1 MITDAKNKVRASL
14 LSNTNLVSILGG
26 QRVYQLVAPKA
37 DEFPRIT
44 FFEVDN
50 RDSDF
55 ADDVAYASSVTMQID
70 IWSKGSTSAI
80 ACQVDRTMKEQD
92 WGRTLSLDQYE
103 KDTQVYHKVLRYR
116 TKMLENE

>member
-1 MITDAKNKVRASL
+1 MITDAKTKVRASL
-14 LSNTNLVSILGG
+14 LENIDLTSLLGG

-55 ADDVAYASSVTMQID
+55 ADDEAYASSITMQID

-80 ACQVDRTMKEQD
+80 SGLVDKTMKEQS
-92 WGRTLSLDQYE
+92 WGRTLSSDQYE

-116 TKMLENE
+116 TKMLEIE